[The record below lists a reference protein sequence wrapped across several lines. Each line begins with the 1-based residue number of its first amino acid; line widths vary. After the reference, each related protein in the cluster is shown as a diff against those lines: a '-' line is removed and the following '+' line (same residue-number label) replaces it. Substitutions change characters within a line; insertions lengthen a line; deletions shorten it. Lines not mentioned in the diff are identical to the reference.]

1 MGGSRCRNFE
11 MFEMCDVRDLKYL
24 ECEMLVIWEILNV
37 GCSVRVMLRM
47 WSILDVR
54 CREYGIFGKCDVHD
68 VECSICEML
77 GI

>member
-1 MGGSRCRNFE
+1 